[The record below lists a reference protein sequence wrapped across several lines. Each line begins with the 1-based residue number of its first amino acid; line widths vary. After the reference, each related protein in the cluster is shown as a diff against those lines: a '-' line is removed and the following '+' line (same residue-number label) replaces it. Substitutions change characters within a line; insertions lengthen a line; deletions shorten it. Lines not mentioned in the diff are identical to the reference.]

1 MIATKFYTNRGH
13 NKFDL
18 LPLQPF
24 YNFKVNE
31 VNHQALVTKLFIV
44 EILMATLQTLAS
56 RLFISIFWLT
66 VIPIT
71 IWILDYFL
79 AFYIQQLQFF
89 GH

>member
-31 VNHQALVTKLFIV
+31 VNHQALVTKLLKFIYSEKATKFS
-44 EILMATLQTLAS
+44 EIFPLL
-56 RLFISIFWLT
+56 LT
-66 VIPIT
+66 AV
-71 IWILDYFL
+71 
-79 AFYIQQLQFF
+79 QSKVR
-89 GH
+89 GR

>member
-1 MIATKFYTNRGH
+1 MIFSPVANFGH
-13 NKFDL
+13 H
-18 LPLQPF
+18 PL
-24 YNFKVNE
+24 
-31 VNHQALVTKLFIV
+31 